1 MQFEWD
7 EEKAEKNLKKHGVSF
22 EEASIVFGDLSA
34 KMFYDDEHSGDEIRE
49 FIVGYSDMNRLLV
62 VYFTE
67 RENKMLRII
76 SARKP
81 TNIERE
87 DYEENESSRR

>member
-7 EEKAEKNLKKHGVSF
+7 KEKAERNLKKHGVGF
-22 EEASIVFGDLSA
+22 AEAGTVFGDLSA
-34 KMFYDDEHSGDEIRE
+34 KMFFDDDHSFDEKRE
-49 FIVGYSDMNRLLV
+49 FIVGYSKMNRLLV

-67 RENKMLRII
+67 RENRKIRII

-87 DYEENESSRR
+87 DYEENG

>member
-7 EEKAEKNLKKHGVSF
+7 KEKAESNLKKHAVSF
-22 EEASIVFGDLSA
+22 TEAETVFGDLSA
-34 KMFYDDEHSGDEIRE
+34 KMFFDDEHSVDEKRE
-49 FIVGYSDMNRLLV
+49 FIVGYSKMDRLLV

-67 RENKMLRII
+67 REDKKIRII

-87 DYEENESSRR
+87 DYQENG

>member
-7 EEKAEKNLKKHGVSF
+7 EEKAAINLKKHGVSF
-22 EEASIVFGDLSA
+22 AEAKTVFGDLSA
-34 KMFYDDEHSGDEIRE
+34 KMFYDDEHSANEICE
-49 FIVGYSDMNRLLV
+49 FIVGYSEMNRLLV

-67 RENKMLRII
+67 RENRRLRII

-81 TNIERE
+81 TNIERD
-87 DYEENESSRR
+87 DYEENG

>member
-7 EEKAEKNLKKHGVSF
+7 EEKAESNLKKHGVSF
-22 EEASIVFGDLSA
+22 AEAETVFGDLSA
-34 KMFYDDEHSGDEIRE
+34 KMFFDDEHSIDERRE
-49 FIVGYSDMNRLLV
+49 FIVGYSKMNRMLV

-67 RENKMLRII
+67 RENRILRII

-87 DYEENESSRR
+87 DYEQNE

>member
-1 MQFEWD
+1 MQFEWN
-7 EEKAEKNLKKHGVSF
+7 EEKAESNLKKHGVSF
-22 EEASIVFGDLSA
+22 AEAETVFGDLSA
-34 KMFYDDEHSGDEIRE
+34 KMFYDDEHSIDEMRE
-49 FIVGYSDMNRLLV
+49 FIIGYSEMNRLLV

-67 RENKMLRII
+67 RGNKRLRII

-87 DYEENESSRR
+87 DYEENE